1 LEKDLGEVGIRVQ
14 EVKRSLAGEYFLPF
28 GAGEDKGGGGV
39 GKALP
44 VRLGAAD
51 DGEQEQQQEQ
61 EQEEGL
67 AARQRR
73 RLGELF
79 LKRQGYVATEKDAVS
94 RFLGT
99 VVTASLIVVGVWR
112 LTDVADSTSST
123 RDRSSSDNEEWGV
136 ESTRLIGGAM
146 LGPAMVLLL
155 TGRGNQLIQSL
166 RIALLTALIV
176 IPLFYF
182 SEPLITFVVMILV
195 NVLSVTAH
203 ILGMLLDLCV
213 EGARLSK
220 IMLSNLSI
228 EVAALYGLPGVKET
242 LSTVGLLPPVE
253 LGLETAT
260 S

>member
-1 LEKDLGEVGIRVQ
+1 VIAGGDILPLGMG
-14 EVKRSLAGEYFLPF
+14 GD
-28 GAGEDKGGGGV
+28 GAGGGN
-39 GKALP
+39 GKALA

-51 DGEQEQQQEQ
+51 GGEQQLEQQQQ
-61 EQEEGL
+61 QQQQQGF

-73 RLGELF
+73 RLGQLF
-79 LKRQGYVATEKDAVS
+79 LERQGYVATERDAVS
-94 RFLGT
+94 RLLGT
-99 VVTASLIVVGVWR
+99 IVTASLIVAGVWR

-123 RDRSSSDNEEWGV
+123 RNRRSSGSEVLGMEI
-136 ESTRLIGGAM
+136 TRLFWGLV

-155 TGRGNQLIQSL
+155 TGRGKQLMQSL
-166 RIALLTALIV
+166 SVALLTAMVV

-213 EGARLSK
+213 EGVRLSK
-220 IMLSNLSI
+220 IMLSNLSVEI
-228 EVAALYGLPGVKET
+228 AALYAMLGVKDT

-253 LGLETAT
+253 LGLETAM